1 MHWLMLAKR
10 FQERALALIGRN
22 KRPPGAHSPDIQVLG
37 DTDALIRDLIQ
48 AELPRFRDRPTL
60 PRYLDVGGRRGERAD
75 FARGYE
81 YLPMDINPRAE
92 NVVVGDICRCP
103 DIADDSFD
111 VVTSF
116 DVFEHLKRPWDAA
129 RECARITRP
138 GGLVIHRTLFAY
150 RYHPIPVDYWR
161 FSAQGLEYLFVDTGE
176 IETVT
181 KGYDLRGRRRNRM
194 GMPMRGNVDV
204 PPIDFWGGFRENWRV
219 LYVGRKKRA
228 E

>member
-1 MHWLMLAKR
+1 MSLLMLAKR
-10 FQERALALIGRN
+10 LQEKALELTGRA
-22 KRPPGAHSPDIQVLG
+22 KRPRGGHSPDIEVLG
-37 DTDALIRDLIQ
+37 NSDELIRKMLRD
-48 AELPRFRDRPTL
+48 ELPRFRDRPTV

-75 FARGYE
+75 LAIGYE
-81 YLPMDINPRAE
+81 YLPMDIEPRAD

-103 DIADDSFD
+103 EIADDSFD
-111 VVTSF
+111 VVASF
-116 DVFEHLKRPWDAA
+116 DVFEHLQRPWDAA
-129 RECARITRP
+129 RECVRITRP

-150 RYHPIPVDYWR
+150 RYHPVPVDYWR

-181 KGYDLRGRRRNRM
+181 RGYDLRGRRRNRM

-204 PPIDFWGGFRENWRV
+204 PPLDFWGGFRENWRV
-219 LYVGRKKRA
+219 LYVGRKKSR